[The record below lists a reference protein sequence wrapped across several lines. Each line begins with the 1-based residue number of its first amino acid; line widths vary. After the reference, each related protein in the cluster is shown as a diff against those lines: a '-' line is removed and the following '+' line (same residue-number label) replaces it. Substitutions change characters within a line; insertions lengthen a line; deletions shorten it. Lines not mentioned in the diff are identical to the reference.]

1 MINGQTKASYF
12 DPDLNN
18 YVFKA
23 PKSQDKM
30 IFYTYMDIDDKIDY
44 SEKLNTE
51 EYEFGIFRDVLVLI
65 PE

>member
-51 EYEFGIFRDVLVLI
+51 EYEF
-65 PE
+65 